1 MKFPKTSCY
10 DQTFVAKHLMGPNCL
25 MLLEELTS
33 SLPLKEDMR
42 VLDLGC
48 GRGLTSIFLAKEF
61 GVHVFATDLWI
72 PATVNYQTFQE
83 LGLEDQIIPI
93 HANAL
98 DLPYADE
105 YFDAVI
111 SVDSYHYFADNDTYM
126 DEKLAPL
133 LKKNGLFAIAVPGLK
148 EEITGEL
155 PKEMSLSWSKDDIK
169 EMHTCQWW
177 RNTLEKSKFITI
189 QSISELE
196 CFDEAW
202 NDWIYSTG
210 DFKEYSKSDK
220 PAIEAGAGKYLNFV
234 SMIGQKK

>member
-10 DQTFVAKHLMGPNCL
+10 DQLFVAKHLMGPNCL

-61 GVHVFATDLWI
+61 GAQVFATDLWI

-155 PKEMSLSWSKDDIK
+155 PKEMALSWSKDDIK

-177 RNTLEKSKFITI
+177 RNTLEKSKLITI

-202 NDWIYSTG
+202 KDWIYSTG
-210 DFKEYSKSDK
+210 DFNEYSQSDK